1 MSVLDGHG
9 NRDDDDDCAA
19 SARSGTSSENS
30 ELFAAEA
37 EEALNT
43 RDLAGR
49 ETGRGSLARRAESLV
64 TRDTRLIN

>member
-30 ELFAAEA
+30 ELFAA